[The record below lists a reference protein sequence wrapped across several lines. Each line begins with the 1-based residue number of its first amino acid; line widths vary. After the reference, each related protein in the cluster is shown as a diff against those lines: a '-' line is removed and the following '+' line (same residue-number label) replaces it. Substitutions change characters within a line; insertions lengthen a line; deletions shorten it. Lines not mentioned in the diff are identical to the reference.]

1 MMERYFVDSNIFL
14 RYYSR
19 DDEHQSAQAEE
30 FFLRAREGKIEIF
43 CGPSVFFEVA
53 WVLKTFYGQPDATI
67 LDTLESMLSIPNFTV
82 FDAEYVIKAIELARK
97 KSCGFA
103 DSYITVVACEQ
114 NFGVATFNEKHFKK
128 TGVLLYR
135 FSKPKSSDFQATPL
149 RSP

>member
-1 MMERYFVDSNIFL
+1 MTKRYFVDSNIFL

-30 FFLRAREGKIEIF
+30 FFLRAKRGEIEMF
-43 CGPSVFFEVA
+43 CGPPVFFEVA
-53 WVLKTFYGQPDATI
+53 WVLKTFYGQPNAVI

-103 DSYITVVACEQ
+103 DSYIAVAAHEQ
-114 NFGVATFNEKHFKK
+114 NLGVVTFNEKHFKK
-128 TGVLLYR
+128 TGVPLYH
-135 FSKPKSSDFQATPL
+135 FPKAKSSSLPTNC
-149 RSP
+149 